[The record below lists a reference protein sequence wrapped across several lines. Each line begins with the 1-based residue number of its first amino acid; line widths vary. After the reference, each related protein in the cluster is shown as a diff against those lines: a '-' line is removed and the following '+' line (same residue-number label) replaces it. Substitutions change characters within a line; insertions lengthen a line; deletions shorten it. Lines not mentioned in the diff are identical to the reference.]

1 VNVSCRALLA
11 AAAIVLVAAGC
22 GGGDR
27 RSGSMLAVP
36 AQASTAGQPSSS
48 VPPSAS
54 PTAPSYRPPAD
65 GADLTACL
73 DGTCEVE
80 IRVGDVVRFG
90 APVRTDPPI
99 TALLVVRVDPRSVMF
114 ALPSGSMIG
123 GFGTLTINGGLVV
136 EMVFA
141 DGTRAVVRFS
151 PTSG

>member
-1 VNVSCRALLA
+1 MLA
-11 AAAIVLVAAGC
+11 AAAIALLVAGC

-27 RSGSMLAVP
+27 ESGSMLAVP
-36 AQASTAGQPSSS
+36 AQTSTVGGPSSA
-48 VPPSAS
+48 PPSAS
-54 PTAPSYRPPAD
+54 STAPSYRPPAD

-73 DGTCEVE
+73 DGVCEVE

-90 APVRTDPPI
+90 EPVRTEPPI
-99 TALLVVRVDPRSVMF
+99 TALRVVSVEPDRVMF

-136 EMVFA
+136 EMIFA

-151 PTSG
+151 PKSG